1 VVDVSSLHR
10 FRRLIRP
17 ITSVISGRQV
27 ELLQKRD
34 ESRVVVQAV
43 QQGLRFRKDQFV
55 IMARISP
62 VQPLER
68 FVGLVPENVN
78 LGD

>member
-1 VVDVSSLHR
+1 MVDVSSLHR